1 MTTQLSVKDLSKAE
15 WLRLRKEGIGGSDA
29 GAVCGMNPYR
39 SAMDVF
45 CDKVSAEVEET
56 DNEAMRQGR
65 DLEDYVA
72 RRFMEATG
80 LKVRRSNV
88 MYRNREYPFMLA
100 DVDRLVVGERAGLE
114 CKTASAYSADKWK
127 DGRIPAHYE
136 IQCHHY
142 MAVTGLDA
150 WYLAVVILGRGFQYI
165 KIERDEELI
174 RNLVQ
179 IETDFWNDHV
189 LAGVMPEPDGSRACE
204 EILGQYYPAANRET
218 LQLPPLFN
226 ERLERRESLLEMI
239 ERFQAEQRQI
249 EQEIKLYM
257 KDGQE
262 AVNDRYRVTWS
273 DVESARLD
281 VRRLKEEKPEVY
293 QEFAKKT
300 SSRRFTVRAA

>member
-1 MTTQLSVKDLSKAE
+1 MTTQLSVKGLSKAE

-204 EILGQYYPAANRET
+204 EILRQYYPAANRDT
-218 LQLPPLFN
+218 LQLPPSFN